1 MLYHR
6 YSNPMTLLQQYI
18 NIGQFDRLVVEML
31 EIISEEL
38 KETTQWEY
46 FLHKVYDQTFEEF
59 MREIEKQSDEVQT
72 ADMNEIETT
81 VKTSLQILDLFTGKA

>member
-1 MLYHR
+1 
-6 YSNPMTLLQQYI
+6 MTLLQQYI